1 MKGAESVG
9 PPCVAS
15 VLKPHPQVVCGTPPR
30 IYLSQ
35 HVGLYFARSLA
46 KVEKFGIK
54 MQLDCWQMIEF
65 VDLNQ
70 VCGCECCCLCSCRCV
85 MCLTSSGDMPGG
97 RRNPIL
103 AVTWQQKTKNK
114 RRLRDTCIE
123 TQTHGGDKDHKIKRE
138 CRGQTG
144 KACHAAWRIE
154 RAWHYLEGY
163 HAGDP

>member
-97 RRNPIL
+97 RRKPIL
-103 AVTWQQKTKNK
+103 AVTWQQKTKRQK
-114 RRLRDTCIE
+114 VTQRYVHRDT
-123 TQTHGGDKDHKIKRE
+123 DAW
-138 CRGQTG
+138 RGQGPQNQTRVPRSDRKSMPCSMANRESMALPRG
-144 KACHAAWRIE
+144 VSCR
-154 RAWHYLEGY
+154 
-163 HAGDP
+163 